1 MEFLRD
7 KYLSHLKN
15 RMNNGLIKVITGI
28 RRVGKSYLLFNL
40 FYNYLLSINVESS
53 HIIKI
58 ELDLR
63 ENKKYRD
70 PDEILFFIKSLIK
83 DDKKYYILLD

>member
-1 MEFLRD
+1 
-7 KYLSHLKN
+7 
-15 RMNNGLIKVITGI
+15 MNNGLIKVITGI